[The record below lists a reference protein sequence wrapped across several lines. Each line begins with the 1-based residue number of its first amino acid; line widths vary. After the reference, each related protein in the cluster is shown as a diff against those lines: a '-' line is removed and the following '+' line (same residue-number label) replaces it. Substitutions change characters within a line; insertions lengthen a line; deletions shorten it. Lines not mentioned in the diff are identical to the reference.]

1 MPDLSSGKKRIQM
14 ENVVSQQIV
23 DGTHANLLHGHIAH
37 ATRGR
42 MRIRLDTHHGDKS
55 KFSEVEKGLRNLPGV
70 SGVEVH
76 ARTGSVVVHHTSSNP
91 EFLEH
96 IRKWIA
102 DTGLMVLRGSDDPI
116 IAAKQLT
123 AVERDTDYLLDH
135 SKSGQMLVRYSEH
148 FNRAVKHSTQGW
160 IDLRI
165 LVPASVG
172 ICALI
177 FAGVETAPLWVPL
190 TLFSLQSFSNL
201 HQPHTV
207 LAHKQPAAVLDTT
220 PASSIEAVDN
230 GLLAT
235 SVKRKRTNS

>member
-1 MPDLSSGKKRIQM
+1 MSELSSGKKRTQM
-14 ENVVSQQIV
+14 EDVASQQMA
-23 DGTHANLLHGHIAH
+23 DGTHANLLHGHVAH

-42 MRIRLDTHHGDKS
+42 MRIRLDTHGGDRS

-76 ARTGSVVVHHTSSNP
+76 AKTGSVVIHHASSNP
-91 EFLEH
+91 EFLEYV
-96 IRKWIA
+96 RKWIA
-102 DTGLMVLRGSDDPI
+102 DTGLMVLKGSDDPA
-116 IAAKQLT
+116 IAAKELT

-172 ICALI
+172 LCALI

-201 HQPHTV
+201 HQPRTV
-207 LAHKQPAAVLDTT
+207 LADKQPAAVLETM
-220 PASSIEAVDN
+220 PASSIEAVDS
-230 GLLAT
+230 GSLAA
-235 SVKRKRTNS
+235 SVKRKRANS